1 MPLSRTLLLTT
12 ALLGFLPVLT
22 AQTAATTTA
31 PTHEPRN
38 AAEAQLQNKYADKI
52 KPALY
57 QKWADRVQAASAEEQ
72 VWLHTLED
80 QLGGFYFPHYVTD
93 LFGPKPYDA
102 AEDAWAYVQ
111 DDPALPRVLIIGDSI
126 SRAYTATVR
135 QTLKGKA
142 NVHRAPANCGPTAR
156 FLEFGEIWLN
166 QNGTNNWDYI
176 VVNFGIHDG
185 KNPKGYEERL
195 RQVFTRLKGTG
206 AKKIFWV
213 RTTPWGKDTAVFEN
227 PDADAS
233 QITNPTSDRVAAEAG
248 LDVIDAH
255 ALLKPLI
262 SKGLNRKDCT
272 HWTPEVYTLLGN
284 AVAGAL
290 APALSPPAATT
301 LKINATSTPNEPN
314 GTRYKP
320 GLWLVTQ
327 RQNVDAM
334 KGACDLIF
342 IGDSI
347 TFGWDGQLWKQYF
360 APRRALNYGIPGDTL
375 ENVLYRLDYPGLQEL
390 QPKVAVILIG
400 TNNSGAATDTAK
412 GILSV
417 VNKTRTLFPSAKIV
431 LMDLLPTA
439 RRTGLVTEV
448 NSLIQ
453 GYADN
458 KTVFRLN
465 LGERMTPEGD
475 SWIGLGPDKLHL
487 TSSGYKIWQEML
499 EPLLVQFMGPAL

>member
-1 MPLSRTLLLTT
+1 MQLSRPRLLTL
-12 ALLGFLPVLT
+12 ALLGILPLLT
-22 AQTAATTTA
+22 GQTTA
-31 PTHEPRN
+31 PASPPAHEPRN
-38 AAEAQLQNKYADKI
+38 ATEAQLQNKYADKI
-52 KPALY
+52 KPSLY
-57 QKWADRVQAASAEEQ
+57 QKWLDRVQAASAEEQ
-72 VWLHTLED
+72 VWLRTLED

-111 DDPALPRVLIIGDSI
+111 DDPDLPRVLIIGDSI

-135 QTLKGKA
+135 QALKGKA

-156 FLEFGEIWLN
+156 FQEFGEVWLN
-166 QNGTNNWDYI
+166 QNSRNTWDFV

-195 RQVFTRLKGTG
+195 RQVFTRLKATG
-206 AKKIFWV
+206 AKKVFWV
-213 RTTPWGKDTAVFEN
+213 RTTPWGKDAAVFEN
-227 PDADAS
+227 PEADAS
-233 QITNPTSDRVAAEAG
+233 QITNPTSDRLAAEAG
-248 LDVIDAH
+248 LAVIDAH
-255 ALLKPLI
+255 ALLKPQI
-262 SKGLNRKDCT
+262 ATGLNRKDFT

-284 AVAGAL
+284 AVAE
-290 APALSPPAATT
+290 ALSPALTSATT
-301 LKINATSTPNEPN
+301 PPKAESSSPLIEPN

-347 TFGWDGQLWKQYF
+347 TFGWDGQLWKEHF
-360 APRRALNYGIPGDTL
+360 APRRALNYGIPGDTV
-375 ENVLYRLDYPGLQEL
+375 ENVLYRLDYPGLHEL

-400 TNNSGAATDTAK
+400 TNNSGPAAETAK
-412 GILSV
+412 SILAV
-417 VNKTRTLFPSAKIV
+417 VNKTRALFPSAKIV

-439 RRTGLVTEV
+439 RRTALVTAV
-448 NSLIQ
+448 NDLIQ

-475 SWIGLGPDKLHL
+475 SWLGLGPDKLHL
-487 TSSGYKIWQEML
+487 TAAGYAIWQDML
-499 EPLLVQFMGPAL
+499 APLLVQFMGPTP